1 MNNWFDDDAPGV
13 GRIFFARN
21 IVRTWAAWLVGISG
35 SHGKPRVVATV
46 RTAEL
51 GLPLGNSVANW
62 LLYHPAVLVYW
73 VKLSI

>member
-1 MNNWFDDDAPGV
+1 MV

-21 IVRTWAAWLVGISG
+21 IVRTYAAWSAIISG
-35 SHGKPRVVATV
+35 SHGKPGVVATI

-51 GLPLGNSVANW
+51 GLPLGNSVASW
-62 LLYHPAVLVYW
+62 LLYHPAALVCW